1 METVNP
7 EIEVLNLFNQI
18 TGHKHRP
25 GKSNLE
31 GIKRVLKEKYTVE
44 EITHVIQLK
53 TVQWKNNPA
62 MSSHL
67 NPVTIFRDRHWD
79 KYINEV
85 ENVKNNPKLYAEY
98 FKKINNVTTSAA
110 DDADGLAAMYG

>member
-1 METVNP
+1 MEAE
-7 EIEVLNLFNQI
+7 EILDLFNQI

-25 GKSNLE
+25 GKSNLQ
-31 GIKRVLKEKYTVE
+31 GIKRVLKEQYTVE

-53 TVQWKNNPA
+53 TVKWKNNPT
-62 MSSHL
+62 MSEHL
-67 NPVTIFRDRHWD
+67 NPVTIFRERHWD

-85 ENVKNNPKLYAEY
+85 ENVKNNPNLYAKY